1 MARMQKARFG
11 TVAVGMLAILA
22 AGGCATS
29 SSGGSGGSAD
39 VLTHEQ
45 LVESRQSNL
54 YLAVQSLRPR
64 WLRTRGTNSLT
75 SASEV
80 AVFVNEAPFG
90 TVRDLANIPI
100 DAVVELRYMS
110 AGEAG
115 ARYGTAAG
123 SSGLILVRTS
133 S

>member
-1 MARMQKARFG
+1 
-11 TVAVGMLAILA
+11 MLTQA
-22 AGGCATS
+22 
-29 SSGGSGGSAD
+29 
-39 VLTHEQ
+39 Q
-45 LVESRQSNL
+45 LVESRQTNL

-64 WLRTRGTNSLT
+64 WLRGRGANSVT
-75 SASEV
+75 SPSEV
-80 AVFVNEAPFG
+80 VVFLNEAPFG

-100 DAVVELRYMS
+100 DAVVELRYLS

-115 ARYGTAAG
+115 ARYGTLAG